1 MTKRKPVDITYFGI
15 QAYTGTTKHMGGL
28 VSTKELIEMCRIGEG
43 MHVLDVGCG
52 VGATAVHLV
61 RTLTCTVAGVD
72 VTPGMIDRA
81 NQRAAREGIQER
93 TKFKVGDVRDLP
105 FESDLFD
112 AVICE
117 SVLTF
122 IEDKNRAIGELARVA
137 KAGAYMGFNEETWL
151 TSPVPPEMVEYSRST
166 WEIRHEV
173 PMQDD
178 WLALMEAN
186 GLGDVTANI
195 HRFDTARESSQVKR
209 YRGRDMWLM
218 MTRSL
223 SLMISNPEF
232 RRYMKERRGLPKGL
246 FEYLGYGLFA
256 GRKREKE

>member
-1 MTKRKPVDITYFGI
+1 
-15 QAYTGTTKHMGGL
+15 
-28 VSTKELIEMCRIGEG
+28 
-43 MHVLDVGCG
+43 
-52 VGATAVHLV
+52 
-61 RTLTCTVAGVD
+61 
-72 VTPGMIDRA
+72 MIDRA

-93 TKFKVGDVRDLP
+93 TEFKVGDVRDLP

-122 IEDKNRAIGELARVA
+122 VEDKHRAIGELARVA
-137 KAGAYMGFNEETWL
+137 KPGAYVGFNEETWL
-151 TSPVPPEMVEYSRST
+151 TSPVPPEIIDYSRST
-166 WEIRHEV
+166 WEIKHEL
-173 PMQDD
+173 PMQED
-178 WLALMEAN
+178 WLVMMEAN
-186 GLGDVTANI
+186 GLDDVTANI
-195 HRFDTARESSQVKR
+195 HRFDTAREASQVKR
-209 YRGRDMWLM
+209 YRWRDMWLM

-256 GRKREKE
+256 GRKREKL